1 MNGITAPAAARRQS
15 GFTIIEL
22 MMTLV
27 LLAVLAGLAAPSVRE
42 MIATS
47 RLKTH
52 NAAMQTSLMLA
63 RTEAIKR
70 KMRVVVCKSADQASC
85 TTAGNWEQ
93 GWIVFVDTNDNAT
106 VDAGES
112 ILQKVEGLSGAFILK
127 ANNNVADYVSYTSSG
142 APKVKSSDVLQ
153 TGTFTLCQTGG
164 GSARQIEVFATG
176 RLGFGKEPVG
186 SCTA

>member
-1 MNGITAPAAARRQS
+1 MTAPAASRRQF

-27 LLAVLAGLAAPSVRE
+27 LLAVLAGLAAPSVRD

-52 NAAMQTSLMLA
+52 NGAIQSSLMMA
-63 RTEAIKR
+63 RSEAIKR
-70 KMRVVVCKSADQASC
+70 KGRVVVCKSADQASC

-93 GWIVFVDTNDNAT
+93 GWIVFVDSNDNAT
-106 VDAGES
+106 VDAGEG
-112 ILQKVEGLSGAFILK
+112 IIQKVGALSGAFILK

-142 APKVKSSDVLQ
+142 APKVKASDTLQ
-153 TGTFTLCQTGG
+153 TGTFTLCQAAG

-176 RLGFGKEPVG
+176 RLGFGKEPVA